1 MKLLTFAV
9 PCYNSEAY
17 MEKCVESLLVGGEEV
32 EILIVDDG
40 SKDGTAEIADRL
52 EAEHPT
58 IVRAIHQPN
67 KGHGGAVN
75 TGIEN
80 ATGLYFKVVDSD
92 DKLRASALGAVLD
105 TLRGFVDDAG
115 EASLDLLVSNFVYD
129 KEGQKHKRVME
140 YRNTLPTGRVFTWEE
155 AGKFRKGHYILMH
168 SVIYRTEMLKASGMV
183 LPKHTFYVDNIFV
196 FYPLPFVK
204 KLYYIDAD
212 FYHYFIGREDQSVQ
226 EAVMMKRI
234 DQQLRVNRIM
244 IDTMAGKKIENPK
257 VWEYMRNYLDI
268 ICTISSILLIRI
280 GTKDALQKKDELWDY
295 LKNADAALYKSI
307 RGGFLGRGVNL
318 PGSVG
323 RKLAVV
329 VYRIAQKVYGFN

>member
-1 MKLLTFAV
+1 MKLLSV
-9 PCYNSEAY
+9 GIPSYNSQDYLEH
-17 MEKCVESLLVGGEEV
+17 CVESLVPGGDKV
-32 EILIVDDG
+32 EILIIDDG
-40 SKDGTAEIADRL
+40 SKDNTAQIADAL
-52 EAEHPT
+52 EAKYPG
-58 IVRAIHQPN
+58 IVRPIHQEN
-67 KGHGGAVN
+67 GGHGEAVN
-75 TGIEN
+75 AGLRN
-80 ATGLYFKVVDSD
+80 ATGLFYKVVDSD
-92 DKLRASALGAVLD
+92 DWVGAEAYATILSKLEQFAATGD
-105 TLRGFVDDAG
+105 MPDMII
-115 EASLDLLVSNFVYD
+115 SNFIYD
-129 KEGQKHKRVME
+129 KQGVTHKKVME
-140 YRNTLPTGRVFTWEE
+140 YRKYLPVDRMFTWEE
-155 AGKFRKGHYILMH
+155 ANKMPTGTYILMH

-318 PGSVG
+318 PGSIG
-323 RKLAVV
+323 RKLAVA